1 MKFKLLSSIITL
13 VLAITLGLQWRYMN
27 QYEMETASE
36 SLKIK
41 DVANQYC
48 LQDAANRPYADLECI
63 VTGIYI
69 QSLQFFNSSEVYFTG
84 YIWQHFPKETYAGVP
99 DEDIIP
105 GFILPEQINT
115 GSDISPVLTYRE
127 SSEIGEVIGWYV
139 EATLKQHFDYSKY
152 PFDHKTV
159 WVRLWSRS
167 FTKSQLLVP
176 DVKAYFPQ
184 KTNMSDYES
193 DNPTYIFG
201 IDENIVLGSW
211 KRTNTYFDYK
221 TSNYD
226 TTFGLVDSSRN
237 EAISNKQNEPTF
249 PELYYNFVIK
259 RRFNNSFVVHLL
271 PLFLVSVLLYAALL
285 TVSDSP
291 EKNERLGFN
300 TTGFLGMGSALFFV
314 ILIAHIQLREQFAGA
329 RVVYLE
335 YYYILMYIMLVVCTI
350 NTYLFA
356 IRPKP
361 LERFIIYKDNLIPKI
376 LYWPVILIAL
386 NILTAFF
393 S

>member
-1 MKFKLLSSIITL
+1 MKLKLFSSFITL
-13 VLAITLGLQWRYMN
+13 VLAIILGLQWHHMN
-27 QYEMETASE
+27 QYEMETSRE

-41 DVANQYC
+41 DVTDQYC
-48 LQDAANRPYADLECI
+48 FKKPANSPYANLECV

-84 YIWQHFPKETYAGVP
+84 YIWQHFPKETYAGVA
-99 DEDIIP
+99 DEDILP

-115 GSDISPVLTYRE
+115 GSDIPPTLTYRE
-127 SSEIGEVIGWYV
+127 ASEIGEVFGWYI

-167 FTKSQLLVP
+167 FTKSQLLIP
-176 DVKAYFPQ
+176 DVKAYFPK
-184 KTNMSDYES
+184 KTNVSDYES

-211 KRTNTYFDYK
+211 TRTSTYFDYK
-221 TSNYD
+221 TSRYD
-226 TTFGLVDSSRN
+226 TTFGLSDSSRN
-237 EAISNKQNEPTF
+237 EATGSTQTEPAF
-249 PELYYNFVIK
+249 PELYYHFVIK
-259 RRFNNSFVVHLL
+259 RRFDNSFVVHLL
-271 PLFLVSVLLYAALL
+271 PLFLVAVLLFAALL
-285 TVSDSP
+285 TVSDSQ

-335 YYYILMYIMLVVCTI
+335 YYYILMYVMLVVCTL

-356 IRPKP
+356 IRPKA
-361 LERFIIYKDNLIPKI
+361 LERFIVYQDNLLPKI
-376 LYWPVILIAL
+376 LYWPIILIAL
-386 NILTAFF
+386 NILTVFF